1 MRLPLR
7 IVTLIAALVALA
19 VPSLAQASGS
29 AVIRDCTD
37 DGQLS
42 KSYSQK
48 DYADA
53 LAHLPA
59 DVDEYS
65 DCRDVISRARLGG
78 AGGGSGPNG
87 SGGAGGAGGGIGGA
101 GGGTGAGGAGGDTG
115 TAGPAADP
123 LADATPQERAA
134 YEKAILSG
142 SAPVQLDGRPITP
155 GALGGAT
162 GTGVSDIPTP
172 LLVILALLALGAAGA
187 LAFGTRRLVVTRR
200 TA

>member
-1 MRLPLR
+1 MRLRLR
-7 IVTLIAALVALA
+7 IVTALALLAALA
-19 VPSLAQASGS
+19 VPALAHASGA

-42 KSYSQK
+42 KTYSQK

-65 DCRDVISRARLGG
+65 DCRDVIARARLGG
-78 AGGGSGPNG
+78 ASGGGGRGGG
-87 SGGAGGAGGGIGGA
+87 SGGAGGGV
-101 GGGTGAGGAGGDTG
+101 GGGTGGGSGGTGGDTG
-115 TAGPAADP
+115 AASAPADP
-123 LADATPQERAA
+123 FADATPAERASYA
-134 YEKAILSG
+134 KAVQAG
-142 SAPVQLDGRPITP
+142 AAPVQLDGRPITP

-162 GTGVSDIPTP
+162 HTGLSDVPAP
-172 LLVILALLALGAAGA
+172 LLVVLALLALGGIGAAA
-187 LAFGTRRLVVTRR
+187 LGTRRLVLARR